1 MNEQPPG
8 SGTTRRPRG
17 SRRRRLTATDRRIL
31 SLAFPALGA
40 LAVEPLYVLVDTA
53 IVGRLGTTELAG
65 LALAATVLSFVVA
78 GSNFLTYGTTE
89 RVARRLG
96 AGDTVGAA
104 AVGIDALW
112 MSSIVGAVT
121 VPVLLLGAPT
131 LSRVLGGQGAVV
143 GFAVEYLR
151 ISAVGI
157 PFVLVTLAAQGVLR
171 GAADYRTPLVVLVA
185 ANVANLVIELVLVF
199 GFGWGVAGSAWST
212 VMAQAGAAIAF
223 LALVRRRLRPAPSR
237 RPDRAGLLALAT
249 AGRHLVLRVAAML
262 GVFGGATAIA
272 ARVDAPTLA
281 AHQIVMSLFLF
292 LALALDA
299 LAVPAQTLVAERL
312 GGGDPDG
319 ATHLAARAVRLS
331 VVAGIGLA
339 VALAALAPIVP
350 TWFTADPA
358 VVERA
363 TVAAW
368 FLAVA
373 MLPGAVAFAYDGIL
387 IGAADYRFLGLAAV
401 AMLALLAPIGVTILA
416 VDGAGIAAIWATL
429 LGWMVVRAI
438 VGRARATRVL
448 G

>member
-1 MNEQPPG
+1 L
-8 SGTTRRPRG
+8 TARPR
-17 SRRRRLTATDRRIL
+17 LTGTDRRIL

-53 IVGRLGTTELAG
+53 IVGRIGTDELAG

-96 AGDTVGAA
+96 GGDRVGAA
-104 AVGIDALW
+104 AVGVDALW
-112 MSSIVGAVT
+112 LSSIVGAVA
-121 VPVLLLGAPT
+121 VPVLVVGAPL
-131 LSRVLGGQGAVV
+131 LSRVLGGQGEVV
-143 GFAVEYLR
+143 RFAVEYLR

-185 ANVANLVIELVLVF
+185 ANLANLLIELVFVF

-212 VMAQAGAAIAF
+212 VIAQAGAAVAF
-223 LALVRRRLRPAPSR
+223 LVLVRGRLRVAASR

-249 AGRHLVLRVAAML
+249 AGRHLVLRVGAML

-272 ARVDAPTLA
+272 ARVDAETLA
-281 AHQIVMSLFLF
+281 AHQVVMSLFLF

-312 GGGDPDG
+312 GRNDASG
-319 ATHLAARAVRLS
+319 AAHVAARAVRLS
-331 VVAGIGLA
+331 VIAGIALA
-339 VALAALAPIVP
+339 LALAALAPVAP
-350 TWFTADPA
+350 GWFTPDPE

-368 FLAVA
+368 FLAGA
-373 MLPGAVAFAYDGIL
+373 MVPGAVAFAYDGIL
-387 IGAADYRFLGLAAV
+387 IGAADYRFLGRAAL
-401 AMLALLAPIGVTILA
+401 AMLGMLVPVGAAILL
-416 VDGAGIAAIWATL
+416 VDGAGITAIWAAL
-429 LGWMVVRAI
+429 AGWMVVRAA
-438 VGRARATRVL
+438 VGRHRAGRIL
-448 G
+448 A